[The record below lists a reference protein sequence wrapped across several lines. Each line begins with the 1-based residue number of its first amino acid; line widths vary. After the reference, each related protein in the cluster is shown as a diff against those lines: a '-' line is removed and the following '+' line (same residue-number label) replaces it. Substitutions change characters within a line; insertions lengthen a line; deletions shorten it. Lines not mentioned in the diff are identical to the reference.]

1 MKKYIVNFQ
10 TMELRGR
17 YETHGYAVFDTLEAA
32 EDYMQQAIDA
42 IESTNY
48 VTYSDEASNGAWIIE
63 YGPKMQ
69 TKIWIVAA

>member
-1 MKKYIVNFQ
+1 MKKFTVI
-10 TMELRGR
+10 TRTIELRGR
-17 YETHGYAVFDTLEAA
+17 YENTVRKSFKSLIEA
-32 EDYMQQAIDA
+32 EDYMQQAIEA
-42 IESTNY
+42 IEATPY